1 MPRFQFLEIYIQL
14 SRGLAALVALVG
26 IVQAFQVW
34 SLGFWMFLIALV
46 TGLGMA
52 FMILVGADV
61 LACFKTI
68 EENTRKGA

>member
-34 SLGFWMFLIALV
+34 SLGFWMFLITLV

-52 FMILVGADV
+52 FLILVGADV

-68 EENTRKGA
+68 EENTRKSS

>member
-1 MPRFQFLEIYIQL
+1 MPRFQFLELYIQL

-26 IVQAFQVW
+26 IVQAFQAW
-34 SLGFWMFLIALV
+34 NFGFWAFLITLV
-46 TGLGMA
+46 SGLGMA
-52 FMILVGADV
+52 FFILVGADV

>member
-34 SLGFWMFLIALV
+34 GLGFWMFLIALV

-52 FMILVGADV
+52 FLILVGADV
-61 LACFKTI
+61 LACFKSI

>member
-14 SRGLAALVALVG
+14 SRGFAALVGLVG

-34 SLGFWMFLIALV
+34 SFGFWPFLLTLG

-68 EENTRKGA
+68 EENTRKGS

>member
-14 SRGLAALVALVG
+14 SRGLAALVGLVG

-34 SLGFWMFLIALV
+34 SLGFWMFLITLV

-52 FMILVGADV
+52 FLILVGADV